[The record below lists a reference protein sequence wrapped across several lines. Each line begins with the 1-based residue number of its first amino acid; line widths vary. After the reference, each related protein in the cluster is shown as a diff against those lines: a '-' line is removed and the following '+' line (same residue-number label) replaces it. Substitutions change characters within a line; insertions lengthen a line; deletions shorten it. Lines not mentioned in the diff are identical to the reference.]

1 MNDLVGGVKADC
13 VCGCG
18 LFGTPRKRPAGHI
31 RGCDCAKCR
40 GKRNRSKGLRKQTE
54 ARKALG
60 VAPSHKFG
68 DANEENW
75 KDNLFQNEVKAGA
88 QIKAAVTAWNR
99 IEAQVQ
105 SNQTA
110 IGSLRKPCRAI
121 LMPVLLSFTPPLQ
134 LTYGGHG
141 DVRVGHGLKRRLMLH
156 DLCAA
161 HSGLSGF
168 AGSMWSACQ
177 GSFGIAGCWQIQQTV
192 ALSRT
197 ALALVWYEPL

>member
-1 MNDLVGGVKADC
+1 MMVLLQVCKRVVVNDLVGGMKADC
-13 VCGCG
+13 MCGCG

-121 LMPVLLSFTPPLQ
+121 LMPDGWGKEGLVIVKLSTWAELVRPALDDF
-134 LTYGGHG
+134 YGSN
-141 DVRVGHGLKRRLMLH
+141 DVG
-156 DLCAA
+156 
-161 HSGLSGF
+161 
-168 AGSMWSACQ
+168 
-177 GSFGIAGCWQIQQTV
+177 
-192 ALSRT
+192 
-197 ALALVWYEPL
+197 